1 LKVAAVSFLSILTL
15 GIVGIGLIVSPGV
28 VASELDQPAL
38 IGAVLSHPR
47 IHLLSG
53 ANSDVERGL
62 VDPGVLKILLILAEE
77 HELTRVGPIISG
89 HSYYVRGTTRPSNH
103 AFGRAV
109 DILWVDGAPVSYSNA
124 GALVATKTLLSLPE
138 PLRPDEVG
146 SPWRFPV
153 RGSFSDADH
162 LGHIHAGYSKKDNS

>member
-1 LKVAAVSFLSILTL
+1 MKVAALSLLSILSL
-15 GIVGIGLIVSPGV
+15 GIVGIGSIVSPAV
-28 VASELDQPAL
+28 RVWDLDQAAL
-38 IGAVLSHPR
+38 TDAVLSHPR
-47 IHLLSG
+47 IHLLPG
-53 ANSDVERGL
+53 AKSDVERSL
-62 VDPGVLKILLILAEE
+62 VDPRVLKILLTLAEE
-77 HELTRVGPIISG
+77 HELTRVGPLITG

-109 DILWVDGAPVSYSNA
+109 DILWVDGAPVSYSNE
-124 GALVATKTLLSLPE
+124 GALMATKTLLAFTE

-162 LGHIHAGYSKKDNS
+162 LGHIHAGYSR